1 MKKPVISTYINNFGS
16 AMLNSQAELDTQQ
29 RNRASVT
36 KKYSENVWPRCPNG
50 VATTQRIPELNAI
63 INNFW
68 A

>member
-16 AMLNSQAELDTQQ
+16 AILNSQAELDTRQ

-36 KKYSENVWPRCPNG
+36 NKSIRKMYG